1 MCNHDASFHTEFW
14 CCKTS
19 RLCGVPRR
27 GDQSNVPEN
36 TEAPTCQET
45 QNNIKTNCALWLL
58 CCARHK
64 SHSCINGVRGLV
76 LAYRPSDSRISCN
89 SDFLFV
95 SRISSALRSD
105 RPLEGVTQA
114 VANRFRSGNGCVGQ
128 LGKLSGVERTDFLNR
143 EFGIRAWQR
152 GSVVEEFSFDNVD
165 FHDASPPSSSA
176 SVVSGCT

>member
-64 SHSCINGVRGLV
+64 SHLIINPVRGLA
-76 LAYRPSDSRISCN
+76 LTCRPSDSRISFN
-89 SDFLFV
+89 SDCLLV
-95 SRISSALRSD
+95 SCISSALRSV

-114 VANRFRSGNGCVGQ
+114 VTNRLRSSNGCVGQ

-152 GSVVEEFSFDNVD
+152 SSVVEKLTFDEVD
-165 FHDASPPSSSA
+165 FHDASPPSL
-176 SVVSGCT
+176 